1 MFYLFPKFGKTL
13 NNSNMED
20 LNIID
25 LRKKKKH
32 IGIRVSNEERAA
44 LDEYCTREQISI
56 SDFFRI
62 AIRKVINAKQT
73 N

>member
-1 MFYLFPKFGKTL
+1 
-13 NNSNMED
+13 MED

>member
-1 MFYLFPKFGKTL
+1 
-13 NNSNMED
+13 MED
-20 LNIID
+20 LNIIE

-32 IGIRVSNEERAA
+32 IGIRVSDEERAA
-44 LDEYCTREQISI
+44 LDEYCNQEQISI

-62 AIRKVINAKQT
+62 AIRQVINAKKS